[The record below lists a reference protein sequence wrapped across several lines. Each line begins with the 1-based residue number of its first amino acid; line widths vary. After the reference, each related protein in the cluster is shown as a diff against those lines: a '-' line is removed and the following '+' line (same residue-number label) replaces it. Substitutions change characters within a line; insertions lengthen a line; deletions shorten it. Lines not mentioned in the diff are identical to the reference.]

1 MGELKRAEPEMI
13 EWAFKGIASNHERL
27 SERQLEIAISL
38 ESQWKSKGWLSDA
51 QLDLLEKIY
60 KESA

>member
-1 MGELKRAEPEMI
+1 MI